1 MGSFRQPR
9 YTIGQFMALI
19 AALACAFS
27 VPRLV
32 RSARFMTSGE
42 STLLTCVAALPLLLV
57 VTNFLL
63 ELALGIQCPACSHW
77 GLKRLARHRRHYQCP
92 ACGVRVKRSG
102 FGPWRDASGP
112 DEAANYRRHNVPK
125 PWAGFSVPA
134 EPGDT
139 TSGQLLRN
147 QRMRRP
153 PEGEANRNE
162 VLDPDPRA
170 PAPAHD

>member
-1 MGSFRQPR
+1 MGTFRQPR

-27 VPRLV
+27 VPRLI

-42 STLLTCVAALPLLLV
+42 SMLLTCVAALPLILV
-57 VTNFLL
+57 VTNFLI
-63 ELALGIQCPACSHW
+63 ELALGIQCPACSRW
-77 GLKRLARHRRHYQCP
+77 GLKRLARHRRYYHCP

-112 DEAANYRRHNVPK
+112 NEAANYRRRDASR
-125 PWAGFSVPA
+125 PWVGYSIPA

-147 QRMRRP
+147 QRKRRP
-153 PEGEANRNE
+153 ADRE
-162 VLDPDPRA
+162 
-170 PAPAHD
+170 